1 MAIKVLAPGFYA
13 SQDVRTPVKI
23 AVVVLLLTQLLNLVL
38 VPLFAHAGL
47 ALAIGLGAL
56 VNAGWLWVGLR
67 RQGRYQP
74 SAGWGRFLAQVC
86 AASTLLGLGLWWV
99 SGHWDWTG
107 LQQAPWQRVGL
118 MACVLALSALGYF
131 ATLYGVGLK
140 LRALLRR

>member
-1 MAIKVLAPGFYA
+1 
-13 SQDVRTPVKI
+13 
-23 AVVVLLLTQLLNLVL
+23 
-38 VPLFAHAGL
+38 
-47 ALAIGLGAL
+47 
-56 VNAGWLWVGLR
+56 
-67 RQGRYQP
+67 
-74 SAGWGRFLAQVC
+74 LAQVC